1 MGVLKVLRTE
11 SEYRKALERFESLM
25 SARKGTKEYEER
37 DVLAVL
43 IERYENE
50 KYPISAPDPVDA
62 IKFRMEQ
69 QGLTRRDLEP
79 YLGGKSKVSEVL
91 TRKRDLTLAQIR
103 ALHSHLGIPAEV
115 LIRRPQDQLPEMLE
129 QTIARLPLLEMQKK
143 GAFRGFGFDTVKGR
157 EEEAVRWLHE
167 RAGSFDTSFAVG
179 FRQNAT
185 MRINEKTD
193 RYALLAWCLLSLGEA
208 RSKPAT
214 KPAGRVPLTID
225 SARTL
230 VALSALEDGPRQA
243 QIRLSKMGV
252 SMVIVPHLKKTYLDG
267 AAFLL
272 PDGSSVIALTLRYD
286 RTDNFWFV
294 LLHEVGHLALG
305 HLSKKSPWIADNLDL
320 PGGRSIRET
329 SADEFAR
336 RALLPEDFDLHR
348 DRQLSTAGILEY
360 SARKGINPA
369 IVAGRVQ
376 FERKDFRTF
385 ARFVGRGEVR
395 RLFKTVAEE

>member
-1 MGVLKVLRTE
+1 M
-11 SEYRKALERFESLM
+11 A
-25 SARKGTKEYEER
+25 ARKGTREYEER

-43 IERYENE
+43 IERYESE
-50 KYPISAPDPVDA
+50 KYPISAPDPVEA

-115 LIRRPQDQLPEMLE
+115 LIRRPPDPLPEVLE
-129 QTIARLPLLEMQKK
+129 QAIARLPLLEMQKK
-143 GAFRGFGFDTVKGR
+143 GAFRGLGFDTVKGR

-167 RAGSFDTSFAVG
+167 RAGSFDKSFAVG

-185 MRINEKTD
+185 MRISVKTD
-193 RYALLAWCLLSLGEA
+193 RHALLAWCLLSLGEA
-208 RSKPAT
+208 RSNPAT
-214 KPAGRVPLTID
+214 KQAGGVPLTID

-252 SMVIVPHLKKTYLDG
+252 SMVIVPHLKRTYLDG
-267 AAFLL
+267 AAFVQ
-272 PDGSSVIALTLRYD
+272 PDGSAVIALTLRYD

-294 LLHEVGHLALG
+294 LMHEIAHLALG

-320 PGGRSIRET
+320 PGGRSNRET
-329 SADEFAR
+329 EADEFAR
-336 RALLPEDFDLHR
+336 KALLPEDFELHR
-348 DRQLSTAGILEY
+348 NRQLSTAGILEY
-360 SARKGINPA
+360 AARKGIHPA

-376 FERKDFRTF
+376 FERNNYRTF
-385 ARFVGRGEVR
+385 ARLVGRDEVR
-395 RLFKTVAEE
+395 RLFNATGEE